1 MIPGVI
7 AKRYATALL
16 ELGNETGQLDQLVT
30 EVQSLA
36 DAYTGSSELRAA
48 FADPLVSPAVKKAIL
63 GDIAE
68 RVRAGATAKNVG
80 GLLLDRRRIAALP
93 AIAVKLREM
102 ADQKRGILRAEVLTA
117 MPLPEE
123 YFGKLQREL
132 ERITGRRIALDR
144 KLDPSL
150 ICGVVVH
157 VGDTVFDG
165 SLVSRLRQLN
175 DWMLPAN

>member
-16 ELGNETGQLDQLVT
+16 ELGTETGQLDQLVD
-30 EVQSLA
+30 ELQKLA
-36 DAYTGSSELRAA
+36 ETYSTSAELRAA
-48 FADPLVSPAVKKAIL
+48 FADPLVAPSAKKGIL

-68 RVRAGATAKNVG
+68 RVGASATTRNAV

-93 AIAVKLREM
+93 AIAQKLREM
-102 ADQKRGILRAEVLTA
+102 ADLERGILRAEVLTA

-123 YFGKLQREL
+123 YFAKLQREL

-144 KLDPSL
+144 KLDPTL
-150 ICGVVVH
+150 ICGVVVR
-157 VGDTVFDG
+157 VGDTLFDG
-165 SLVSRLRQLN
+165 SLVARLRQLK
-175 DWMLPAN
+175 DSMLPTN